1 MFDFMLLNLK
11 TFCLFSTALIGL
23 TLFVL
28 GKPSK
33 QNTLIIFALLTLL
46 SIKTMYNYVFP
57 PPSVFKNARYHQLEH
72 QGFKFGN
79 QLALV
84 NQAARETALW
94 DDPDHKG
101 SLFLQNDVKTGG
113 FSFQCRQFA
122 EPIFVQADL
131 KTPFFSLANPIST
144 QNITKNLEIK
154 LADSFYLKIVIHNF
168 FNPSFISKRLGR
180 VKPDST
186 HYTCTVRYGGQEA
199 KQISNFK
206 ASLKQGYSVGDLLA
220 KTPNLPDLPAWLE
233 AVFEK
238 TYLVRTIQNRAD
250 PTKNLT
256 APLVLMLSAELLTR
270 NPIVSID
277 GAKQN
282 ISKDAGNRNIVL
294 QKRQKFYIGFGTNR
308 SPVLYANTD
317 NGNQLL
323 YEFGDKKPLKPLN
336 DKEEGLFMTS
346 DSRSVVDNDA
356 LAGYYYPQ
364 FEADNCIHHFRA
376 GIQYFEGTAKEKLSF
391 RILSY
396 DKNYTSSKIPAQ
408 EVGRTIELPAQDT
421 RGVTWLFRMNDMRDE
436 NPMQWWQMLLFMSV
450 IFGLITLCIYGT
462 PDFSTTEIVVYIV
475 LMSMLTIRC
484 VLLWRMATFAPYQDI
499 SYVMYNRMTESGNLL
514 GFTTLK
520 MFQNTFIGVIVFFL
534 SIFGFK
540 NGVMPKWSNSIAE
553 QFVSNLTLQFGQ
565 PMKSAILTVVGYGFL
580 LGLKIGIPS
589 LERFGN
595 ILFPIFWFFLADY
608 FINRN
613 LVETRTLEA
622 RFRQATE
629 HVTGF
634 KLLRGIN
641 WLVCMG
647 YFAMNDAGF
656 GAIFGI
662 FTVLYWL
669 LRTIFY
675 EKNILGQGGRSFLIP
690 LAVLVIILVFG
701 ARMMAGLFI
710 NPTWS
715 AYGIAI
721 ILLGAGIATIW
732 LPQKGKIV
740 LAPSFKLLSMFFAA
754 GLFVGAAGVAWK
766 GGDLLRK
773 KGYIKYRSEVLYKKV
788 DDIILN
794 EAADSKNSQKILETA
809 QNQWFIA
816 YHQDKSDKHMFWK
829 PFEILTHFQKGSS
842 YTTQT
847 TDLVTVR
854 YIIGEHGEGLI
865 YFVLLLW
872 FGIVAAIAT
881 QWHHDRPFTGTLLA
895 ASVLLFSIALFIW
908 LAATNRFIFFGQDM
922 PLLSLQSLLTIVFAL
937 LVMFI
942 IVVGQQEVE
951 VVSAS
956 RSRAA
961 VQTSAGVGGY
971 HAYLVVPAVVALVA
985 FVNKTASNSINNFDI
1000 ADTMDKATA
1009 AYDQLNDHF
1018 EAFQAEM
1025 DDDELQKITP
1035 KELLNRFDQQA
1046 KLTGD
1051 KPNENSGLQDPFSR
1065 SLFRK
1070 LKEEQVNHNSPDKIL
1085 HLRKPNGKFYR
1096 FAINNQFYQLRSP
1109 DVNETAW
1116 RGNVLAPNREETA
1129 QFNVRTGNKRESVE
1143 LETEKPNRNLM
1154 THPGFAALQAIIPN
1168 ANMTFIPG
1176 NWMADKQHLVI
1187 LRTEK
1192 AVAGDLNYRFLIQNS
1207 KEMIDGNT
1215 SNGFSYSLLN
1225 HDAVR
1230 LINPKQANRDRYRI
1244 DYARSNYDFWAKNVW
1259 LNGKQR
1265 FFYPAG
1271 EKCLWAYHFAN
1282 LISQRHAYLKPAQK
1296 AKNLFQDVSISLDP
1310 NLTTSTYDDMKE
1322 HYKRNLFK
1330 EQRIENERA
1339 FNLVAMDGNGRVNLM
1354 ADYKKTLRTR
1364 INPNKMERYQ
1374 DLITQFYLE
1383 GNASEERR
1391 IFGNG
1396 CLQRMS
1402 PGVGSSFKPIVYDA
1416 VTSAYNFNWNQ
1427 LVLSPPSADGS
1438 VLSHEGKH
1446 KVLYK
1451 YAGKNVGQWTFID
1464 GDKNFTTC
1472 TGRDYLAHS
1481 SNVYH
1486 SLILFLGSF
1495 EKEAFRDKAFF
1506 KPVNQLAS
1514 AERFPQMKYEGK
1526 AVGFA
1531 HWAKDFSTDRS
1542 LLANGLYRNYD
1553 LPLFYKHVSDSA
1565 RGRQSNLMLGY
1576 DDAFLG
1582 KTQSSH
1588 KLWSFPEYSIFSQV
1602 DRNKNKA
1609 IEGLRQSTVG
1619 GFPVQITPLKMAEM
1633 AGKLV
1638 SANPAYRATVQ
1649 QNVLKSTKGAL
1660 FVDESWGGEQAFL
1673 NFKSQTILASMHQM
1687 AATTDGTNWGMLA
1700 KKVQAYEPKGFY
1712 FYGKTGTINSPYVV
1726 NGKKEQVDNRL
1737 FMLVISKEKLHDR
1750 TDLTRDILHDNRFY
1764 VLYFAFHRS
1773 QGDKIGELVC
1783 ANVDKIIES
1792 SAFKN
1797 YMK

>member
-1 MFDFMLLNLK
+1 MSDFILLNLK
-11 TFCLFSTALIGL
+11 TFCAFSVALIAL

-28 GKPSK
+28 GKPSR
-33 QNTLIIFALLTLL
+33 QNTLIIFAILTLL

-57 PPSVFKNARYHQLEH
+57 PPSVFQNSRYHVLEH
-72 QGFKFGN
+72 QGFKFSGN
-79 QLALV
+79 LALV
-84 NQAARETALW
+84 NQGDRQTALW
-94 DDPDHKG
+94 DDTEHKG
-101 SLFLQNDVKTGG
+101 ALFLQNDPKTST
-113 FSFQCRQFA
+113 FNFLCQRFA
-122 EPIFVQADL
+122 EPIFVQ
-131 KTPFFSLANPIST
+131 TGGNTSIFSLANPISA
-144 QNITKNLEIK
+144 QNITKSLEIK
-154 LADSFYLKIVIHNF
+154 LADSFYVKVVIENF
-168 FNPSFISKRLGR
+168 FNPSWLDKRQGKVR
-180 VKPDST
+180 PDST
-186 HYTCTVRYGGQEA
+186 HYICTVRYDGREA
-199 KQISNFK
+199 KRVSNFK
-206 ASLKQGYSVGDLLA
+206 ASLKQGYSLGDILA
-220 KTPNLPDLPAWLE
+220 KTPNLPDLPAWME

-238 TYLVRTIQNRAD
+238 TYLIRTLQNRVD
-250 PTKNLT
+250 PATNLK
-256 APLVLMLSAELLTR
+256 APLVLMPSSDLLAR
-270 NPIVSID
+270 NPTITID
-277 GAKQN
+277 GSVQKIGQ
-282 ISKDAGNRNIVL
+282 DAGNKNIVL
-294 QKRQKFYIGFGTNR
+294 LKNRKFYIGFGTRR
-308 SPVLYANTD
+308 SPVMYTTAD

-323 YEFGDKKPLKPLN
+323 YEFGDKKPLKHL
-336 DKEEGLFMTS
+336 DTKDEGLFMTS

-364 FEADNCIHHFRA
+364 FESDNCIHHFRA

-396 DKNYTSSKIPAQ
+396 DKNYSSSKVAAQ
-408 EVGRTIELPAQDT
+408 DVGKTIELPSQDA
-421 RGVTWLFRMNDMRDE
+421 RGVTWLFRVNDMRED
-436 NPMQWWQMLLFMSV
+436 NPLQWWQMLLFMSV
-450 IFGLITLCIYGT
+450 IFGLIVLCIYGT

-475 LMSMLTIRC
+475 LMSILTIRC

-499 SYVMYNRMTESGNLL
+499 SYLMFNRMTESGNLL
-514 GFTTLK
+514 GFNTLK
-520 MFQNTFIGVIVFFL
+520 MFQNTFIGVSVFFL
-534 SIFGFK
+534 NIFIFK
-540 NGVMPKWSNSIAE
+540 KWIMPQWSGSVIE
-553 QFVSNLTLQFGQ
+553 QFVSNLTTQFAQ
-565 PMKSAILTVVGYGFL
+565 PMKAAILTAMGYGFL
-580 LGLKIGIPS
+580 LGLKIGIPT

-595 ILFPIFWFFLADY
+595 VFFPILWFFIVDY

-613 LVETRTLEA
+613 LLEIRNSDT
-622 RFRQATE
+622 RFRQE
-629 HVTGF
+629 DENVTGF

-641 WLVCMG
+641 WLMAVG
-647 YFAMNDAGF
+647 YFAINDAGF
-656 GAIFGI
+656 GAIFVI

-675 EKNILGQGGRSFLIP
+675 ERTIFGQGRKSFLIP
-690 LAVLVIILVFG
+690 LLVLVIILVG
-701 ARMMAGLFI
+701 GPRMMAGLFY

-715 AYGIAI
+715 AIGIASV
-721 ILLGAGIATIW
+721 LLGGAIAAFW
-732 LPQKGKIV
+732 LPKRGTIV
-740 LAPSFKLLSMFFAA
+740 LAPQFNMLAMIFAS
-754 GLFVGAAGVAWK
+754 GLFLGAIGVAVK
-766 GGDLLRK
+766 GGDLIRK
-773 KGYIKYRSEVLYKKV
+773 KSYIKYRSEVLYKKV

-816 YHQDKSDKHMFWK
+816 YHQDKSDKHTFWK

-854 YIIGEHGEGLI
+854 YIIGEHGEGVI
-865 YFVLLLW
+865 YLVLLLW

-895 ASVLLFSIALFIW
+895 VSVLLFSIALFIW

-937 LVMFI
+937 LLMFV
-942 IVVGQQEVE
+942 IVIGQQEVGE
-951 VVSAS
+951 TSVS
-956 RSRAA
+956 RSRVA
-961 VQTSAGVGGY
+961 VSSAAGVGGY
-971 HAYLVVPAVVALVA
+971 HAYLVVPAVVILVA
-985 FVNKTASNSINNFDI
+985 FVNKSTSNNINSFDI
-1000 ADTMDKATA
+1000 ANTMDKATT
-1009 AYDQLNDHF
+1009 AYEQLNDRF
-1018 EAFQAEM
+1018 EAFQADM
-1025 DDDELQKITP
+1025 DEDELAEITP

-1046 KLTGD
+1046 KLTDEKFSG
-1051 KPNENSGLQDPFSR
+1051 NSELQDPFSR

-1070 LKEEQVNHNSPDKIL
+1070 LKEEQVNNNSPDKIL
-1085 HLRKPNGKFYR
+1085 HLRKPDGKFYR

-1109 DVNETAW
+1109 DVDETAW
-1116 RGNVLAPNREETA
+1116 RGNVLAPNREDIA
-1129 QFNVRTGNKRESVE
+1129 QFHVRAGSKRESVE
-1143 LETEKPNRNLM
+1143 LETEKPNRNVM
-1154 THPGFAALQAIIPN
+1154 AHNGFEALQAIVPN
-1168 ANMTFIPG
+1168 TSIAFIPG
-1176 NWMADKQHLVI
+1176 GWMVDKQHLVI

-1215 SNGFSYSLLN
+1215 SNGFSYALKN

-1230 LINPKQANRDRYRI
+1230 LVNPKQSNRDRYRI

-1271 EKCLWAYHFAN
+1271 EKSLWAYHFAN
-1282 LISQRHAYLKPAQK
+1282 LISQRHAYLKPAEK
-1296 AKNLFQDVSISLDP
+1296 KKNLFENVSISLDP
-1310 NLTTSTYDDMKE
+1310 NLTASVYDAMKT
-1322 HYKRNLFK
+1322 HYKGNLFK
-1330 EQRIENERA
+1330 EQKVENERA
-1339 FNLVAMDGNGRVNLM
+1339 FNLVAMDGNGRINLL
-1354 ADYKKTLRTR
+1354 ADYKKTVRTR

-1374 DLITQFYLE
+1374 DLMTQFYLE
-1383 GNASEERR
+1383 GNALEERR

-1396 CLQRMS
+1396 CLQRLS

-1416 VTSAYNFNWNQ
+1416 VTSAYNFNWND
-1427 LVLSPPSADGS
+1427 LILTPPIAGGGVLSS
-1438 VLSHEGKH
+1438 EGNH

-1451 YAGKNVGQWTFID
+1451 YAGKNVGKWNFID

-1486 SLILFLGSF
+1486 STIIFLGSF
-1495 EKEAFRDKAFF
+1495 EKEAFLDKRFF
-1506 KPVNQLAS
+1506 KPSSQLGLS
-1514 AERFPQMKYEGK
+1514 ESFPQMKYQGK
-1526 AVGFA
+1526 LVGFA
-1531 HWAKDFSTDRS
+1531 EWAKDFSSNKS

-1565 RGRQSNLMLGY
+1565 RGRQSNLMLGF

-1582 KTQSSH
+1582 RTQSSH

-1649 QNVLKSTKGAL
+1649 QNVSKPPKGAL

-1687 AATTDGTNWGMLA
+1687 AATTDGTNWGVVA
-1700 KKVQAYEPKGFY
+1700 KKVQGYEAKGMY
-1712 FYGKTGTINSPYVV
+1712 FYGKTGTINSPYMVA
-1726 NGKKEQVDNRL
+1726 GKKQEVDNRL

-1750 TDLTRDILHDNRFY
+1750 TDLTRDMLHNNRFY
-1764 VLYFAFHRS
+1764 VLYFVFHRS
-1773 QGDKIGELVC
+1773 QGDSVGQMVGE
-1783 ANVDKIIES
+1783 NIDKIIES
-1792 SAFKN
+1792 SAFKT